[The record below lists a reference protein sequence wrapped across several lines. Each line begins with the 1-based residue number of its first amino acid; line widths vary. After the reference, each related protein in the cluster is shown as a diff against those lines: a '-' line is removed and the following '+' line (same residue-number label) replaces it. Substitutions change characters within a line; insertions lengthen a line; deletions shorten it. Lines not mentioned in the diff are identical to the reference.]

1 MYSRIQKRLKQ
12 LGYLEASTDENM
24 AGMLRGRHDL
34 EEMLTGL
41 DTPAEEVYKGWVRA
55 AKVGMLRGSINP
67 RLLEEI
73 T

>member
-24 AGMLRGRHDL
+24 AGMLRG
-34 EEMLTGL
+34 
-41 DTPAEEVYKGWVRA
+41 
-55 AKVGMLRGSINP
+55 SINP